1 VSDNPALVPP
11 EEMQTLTFDV
21 TRITDPYVDI
31 RTGETRVAVIG
42 VFASERGYESRVEVF
57 KAEGTGVELVG
68 ARERVAS
75 DLGAAYVDLGWM
87 RRELGVPDSAQ
98 GRISGADDRARAPD
112 KLPGPRVEPT
122 PEARGAAERP
132 SGSEGPTID
141 EGAPPGEPDQAERA
155 AAEDSSAFETP
166 FSDAAE
172 AWDRQVEQAER
183 ASDVLRGQLE
193 SYVDEGGSW
202 VLGALGAT
210 ALDVAGAAMHFTQ
223 GLADTARLGQGLS
236 QGTWEGVREDA
247 GRVLNVLPAGRAA
260 KVLGLGLGV
269 ADAATAATQGSAAG
283 VAAGVLGA
291 VAAAA
296 AKKGSAKKGK
306 AGGKKNASNA
316 KAPVNKQSFTAYE
329 DLPLMKGQ
337 HRHHIALAGI
347 FRRARSK
354 ALRDLELVI
363 GSEYLLDLPM
373 KKGGTHHILHR
384 IVNVQLKIAGL
395 FPGRSSKRSFT
406 KGEVER
412 ALRVLSETYRT
423 EKLDDFA
430 DYVDDLIDQLKR
442 EGKL

>member
-1 VSDNPALVPP
+1 
-11 EEMQTLTFDV
+11 MQTATFDV
-21 TRITDPYVDI
+21 TRVTDPYVDL
-31 RTGETRVAVIG
+31 RTGETRVAVVG
-42 VFASERGYESRVEVF
+42 VFGTERGYESRVEVF
-57 KAEGTGVELVG
+57 RPDGAGVELVG

-87 RRELGVPDSAQ
+87 RRELGVPDSVPA
-98 GRISGADDRARAPD
+98 RIPSAADRARDPA

-122 PEARGAAERP
+122 PESRGTAERP
-132 SGSEGPTID
+132 GLAEGPPVD
-141 EGAPPGEPDQAERA
+141 EAAPPGELGQEERA
-155 AAEDSSAFETP
+155 TPEPPSDFETP
-166 FSDAAE
+166 LSEAAD
-172 AWDRQVEQAER
+172 AWDRQVEQADR

-193 SYVDEGGSW
+193 AYVDEGGSW

-236 QGTWEGVREDA
+236 KGTWEGAREDA
-247 GRVLNVLPAGRAA
+247 GRLLNVLPAGRAA
-260 KVLGLGLGV
+260 KIHGVGLGV

-283 VAAGVLGA
+283 VAAGVVGA
-291 VAAAA
+291 VVAIA
-296 AKKGSAKKGK
+296 AKKGSKKGK
-306 AGGKKNASNA
+306 TGGKKNAPNT
-316 KAPVNKQSFTAYE
+316 KAPTKKQTFTAYE
-329 DLPLMKGQ
+329 DLAPMKGQ

-363 GSEYLLDLPM
+363 GSEYLLDLPI

-384 IVNVQLKIAGL
+384 IVNIQLKIAGL

-423 EKLDDFA
+423 ERLDDFA
-430 DYVDDLIDQLKR
+430 DYVDDLLDQLKR